1 MSHTPVTKFN
11 RPLNI
16 RVSPDFLETVR
27 EAALLAQV
35 PLSSWMRDRML
46 RAARRELRAVGR
58 FPKLPEQIRSPQTPS
73 PRKEP
78 AMSAVAEAPA
88 RQVQKWIARL
98 RKEFSI
104 AVDGGRVVG
113 VRMLRDAGGA
123 KYEKFSFGETGELER
138 LVREEIEEY
147 IRGARK
153 SFDLPVDLSSLTPF
167 SRDVLRATARIPYG
181 ETRSYK
187 WVAETSGRPK
197 AVRAVGQALHRNPI
211 PILIP

>member
-1 MSHTPVTKFN
+1 MNHTLASKFS

-27 EAALLAQV
+27 EAALLAQI
-35 PLSSWMRDRML
+35 PLSSWMRDRMW
-46 RAARRELRAVGR
+46 RAARLELRATED
-58 FPKLPEQIRSPQTPS
+58 FPKLTKQVQSPQPS
-73 PRKEP
+73 SHRKESPLP
-78 AMSAVAEAPA
+78 AIAEAPA
-88 RQVQKWIARL
+88 QEIKKWITRF

-104 AVDGGRVVG
+104 AIEGGRVVS
-113 VRMLRDAGGA
+113 VKMLQNAGGA
-123 KYEKFSFGETGELER
+123 KYEKFSFGGTSELER
-138 LVREEIEEY
+138 RVREEIEEY

-153 SFDLPVDLSSLTPF
+153 SFDLPLDLSSVTPF
-167 SRDVLRATARIPYG
+167 SQDVLHATAQIPFG

-211 PILIP
+211 SILIP

>member
-1 MSHTPVTKFN
+1 
-11 RPLNI
+11 
-16 RVSPDFLETVR
+16 
-27 EAALLAQV
+27 
-35 PLSSWMRDRML
+35 
-46 RAARRELRAVGR
+46 
-58 FPKLPEQIRSPQTPS
+58 
-73 PRKEP
+73 
-78 AMSAVAEAPA
+78 MSAVAEAPA
-88 RQVQKWIARL
+88 QQVQKWITRL

-104 AVDGGRVVG
+104 AIDGGRVVS
-113 VRMLRDAGGA
+113 VRLLRDAGGA

-153 SFDLPVDLSSLTPF
+153 SFDLPMDLSSMTPF
-167 SRDVLRATARIPYG
+167 SRDVLHATAQIPYG

-211 PILIP
+211 SILIP